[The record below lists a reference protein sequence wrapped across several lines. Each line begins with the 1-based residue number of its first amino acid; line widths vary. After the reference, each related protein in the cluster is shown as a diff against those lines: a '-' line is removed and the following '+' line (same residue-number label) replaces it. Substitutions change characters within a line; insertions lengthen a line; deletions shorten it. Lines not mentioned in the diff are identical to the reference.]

1 LLNHKPPDQSNTRT
15 LFDLIAIGLVVTIL
29 TAIHYTNYHYEMNYH
44 ILLQFAYY
52 LPVIYAAMRFGPAG
66 GILSGLVITL
76 LILPFM
82 THFHAMNPSAIYTQW
97 VEIALINVIGWLTGF
112 LTEQERRAKRKYQIA
127 LSVQKELV
135 EKLKQEGI
143 ERQRLEEEIRQTER
157 LTALGH
163 MSAGL
168 AHEIRNPLG
177 IMKVS
182 IQMLAQEKGDDGD
195 VSEYCRVLLE
205 ECDRLNRLVSEFLSF
220 ARPKEPVRGW
230 TRLGKLLDEGVAFIQ
245 PSLRQYHI
253 ELEQVRSQVDEQ
265 EVEVDPDQIKQVIL
279 NILLNA
285 IDAQGKGGVILLEG
299 VLQDGFVGFAVSDEG
314 PGISQDAMPYIYDPF
329 FTTKEKGT
337 GLGLSVVHR
346 IVDQHG
352 GKITTVNRSER
363 GVRVEILLPFVIQS
377 SSGTE
382 HSKVYRRKAV
392 ADAAIA
398 AGFKE
403 QAQ

>member
-1 LLNHKPPDQSNTRT
+1 MLNLKHEPSDQNQSRT
-15 LFDLIAIGLVVTIL
+15 LFDLIAIGIVMAIL
-29 TAIHYTNYHYEMNYH
+29 TAIHYTNYQYEMNYH

-97 VEIALINVIGWLTGF
+97 VEIGLINVIGWLTGF
-112 LTEQERRAKRKYQIA
+112 LTGQERRAKRKYQIA
-127 LSVQKELV
+127 LTVQKELV
-135 EKLKQEGI
+135 KKLKQEGL
-143 ERQRLEEEIRQTER
+143 ERERLEEEIRQTER

-182 IQMLAQEKGDDGD
+182 IQLLAQEKVDDGV

-205 ECDRLNRLVSEFLSF
+205 ECERLNRLVSVFLSF
-220 ARPKEPVRGW
+220 ARPKEPVRG
-230 TRLGKLLDEGVAFIQ
+230 RIPLGKILDEGVTLIQ
-245 PSLRQYHI
+245 PALRQHHI
-253 ELEQVRSQVDEQ
+253 ELKQARSQVDEQ
-265 EVEVDPDQIKQVIL
+265 EVEVDSDQMKQVIL

-285 IDAQGKGGVILLEG
+285 IDAQGEGGVIQLEG
-299 VLQDGFVGFAVSDEG
+299 AQQDGFVGFAVSDEG
-314 PGISQDAMPYIYDPF
+314 PGISPDAMPYIYDPF

-346 IVDQHG
+346 ILDQHG
-352 GKITTVNRSER
+352 GKISAANRRER
-363 GVRVEILLPFVIQS
+363 GVRVEILLPLS
-377 SSGTE
+377 
-382 HSKVYRRKAV
+382 
-392 ADAAIA
+392 
-398 AGFKE
+398 
-403 QAQ
+403 